1 MDIDGINYTRKYVEG
16 ALSLLPDAELKKVW
30 DIMKIIMGND
40 DLEEAAYDLMVGERI
55 ANDPDCK
62 ESIPARQLMAELGI
76 TEEDLKD
83 D

>member
-1 MDIDGINYTRKYVEG
+1 MENTRKYVEG
-16 ALSLLPDAELKKVW
+16 ALSLLPDAELKKLW

-40 DLEEAAYDLMVGERI
+40 DLEEAAYDLMAGERI

-62 ESIPARQLMAELGI
+62 EYIPANQLMAELGI